1 MKQCWNLPITFNK
14 SMGGYEYT
22 EEVMDFPAIKLT
34 EEEVF
39 AFLITRNSI
48 EKYQGTN
55 LQEPLSRM
63 YEKIILQMGFKQSTM
78 MKRIQEYI
86 TFRPAGWTR
95 TSTKFWTNFQEP
107 AGTEKRSL
115 FHMIIQTKEKKKRK
129 QIKPVQLINHDSVW
143 YLLSRQ

>member
-1 MKQCWNLPITFNK
+1 MSPAKRYKDIRIHEGMLESSITFNK

-39 AFLITRNSI
+39 AFLIARNSI

-78 MKRIQEYI
+78 MKRNQGI
-86 TFRPAGWTR
+86 
-95 TSTKFWTNFQEP
+95 
-107 AGTEKRSL
+107 
-115 FHMIIQTKEKKKRK
+115 
-129 QIKPVQLINHDSVW
+129 
-143 YLLSRQ
+143 

>member
-48 EKYQGTN
+48 EKYQAPICRN
-55 LQEPLSRM
+55 HYRAC
-63 YEKIILQMGFKQSTM
+63 
-78 MKRIQEYI
+78 MKR
-86 TFRPAGWTR
+86 
-95 TSTKFWTNFQEP
+95 
-107 AGTEKRSL
+107 
-115 FHMIIQTKEKKKRK
+115 
-129 QIKPVQLINHDSVW
+129 
-143 YLLSRQ
+143 